1 MQARGTR
8 CRSLGLDAWPRR
20 HVPAVQ
26 DGAGFIGT
34 LLKIAQL
41 TARRGDLR
49 PQLASAAVHPGN
61 RSMIRMIATVEP
73 TFSRSSPAFCRSK
86 CHPSSRQ
93 TPYRRVAS
101 PAARPRV
108 RDRPYALRSCDRAHW
123 ERRRRGRALR
133 ACRGT
138 RGSVLRELNIQRIH
152 GSHQARSRRS
162 RTR

>member
-73 TFSRSSPAFCRSK
+73 TFSRSWPAFFAGPNVTLLRDK
-86 CHPSSRQ
+86 LHTVGLLHPQLALGYVTDHMRFEAAIEHIGSDA
-93 TPYRRVAS
+93 VA
-101 PAARPRV
+101 
-108 RDRPYALRSCDRAHW
+108 
-123 ERRRRGRALR
+123 G
-133 ACRGT
+133 
-138 RGSVLRELNIQRIH
+138 VL
-152 GSHQARSRRS
+152 
-162 RTR
+162 